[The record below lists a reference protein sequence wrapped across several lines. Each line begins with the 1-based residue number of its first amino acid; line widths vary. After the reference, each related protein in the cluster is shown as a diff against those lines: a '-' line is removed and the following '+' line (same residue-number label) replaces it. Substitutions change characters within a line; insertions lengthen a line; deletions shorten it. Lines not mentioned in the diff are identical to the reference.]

1 MALRIEGLEASEA
14 PALARP
20 LYWLVKKV
28 YGKVIT
34 PVKVR
39 SRRPKILMA
48 EGILDKAIHKK
59 SDIGQRILTLAEF
72 RVAQIVECPF

>member
-1 MALRIEGLEASEA
+1 MAERIAGLEINEA
-14 PALARP
+14 PVLAKP

-39 SRRPKILMA
+39 SRRPKILIA
-48 EGILDKAIHKK
+48 EGMLDKAIHK
-59 SDIGQRILTLAEF
+59 STSIGHRILTLAEF